1 MEHKLDELLKQLHR
15 YLFADSEQVIVELRH
30 YMLDRSL
37 KEADLGKYCPVK
49 ISCLVVTIVCA
60 FVAFVSSKIFNSEES
75 LLQFLRTS
83 ISQNERILGTVKKR
97 IYELIIEYIKLRKHE
112 ASHYL

>member
-37 KEADLGKYCPVK
+37 KEAELGKLVK
-49 ISCLVVTIVCA
+49 NKFITNDHNKTLLSSVHIFEAKYLLLISNNDCA
-60 FVAFVSSKIFNSEES
+60 FNSDLLSFIAFVSSKVFNSNES
-75 LLQFLRTS
+75 LL
-83 ISQNERILGTVKKR
+83 
-97 IYELIIEYIKLRKHE
+97 
-112 ASHYL
+112 

>member
-37 KEADLGKYCPVK
+37 KEAELGKLVK
-49 ISCLVVTIVCA
+49 NKLSNNDHRKTLLSSVHLFEAKYSLLVCNNDYGFNSDLLSFI
-60 FVAFVSSKIFNSEES
+60 AFVSSKVFNSNES
-75 LLQFLRTS
+75 LL
-83 ISQNERILGTVKKR
+83 
-97 IYELIIEYIKLRKHE
+97 
-112 ASHYL
+112 

>member
-37 KEADLGKYCPVK
+37 KEADLGKSNQIWVIL
-49 ISCLVVTIVCA
+49 ISVR
-60 FVAFVSSKIFNSEES
+60 SIF
-75 LLQFLRTS
+75 L
-83 ISQNERILGTVKKR
+83 
-97 IYELIIEYIKLRKHE
+97 
-112 ASHYL
+112 

>member
-37 KEADLGKYCPVK
+37 KEADLGK
-49 ISCLVVTIVCA
+49 
-60 FVAFVSSKIFNSEES
+60 FDS
-75 LLQFLRTS
+75 LIRCHF
-83 ISQNERILGTVKKR
+83 
-97 IYELIIEYIKLRKHE
+97 
-112 ASHYL
+112 

>member
-37 KEADLGKYCPVK
+37 KEADLGKSQLSHFYK
-49 ISCLVVTIVCA
+49 FSTQY
-60 FVAFVSSKIFNSEES
+60 VAMF
-75 LLQFLRTS
+75 
-83 ISQNERILGTVKKR
+83 
-97 IYELIIEYIKLRKHE
+97 
-112 ASHYL
+112 

>member
-37 KEADLGKYCPVK
+37 KEADLGK
-49 ISCLVVTIVCA
+49 S
-60 FVAFVSSKIFNSEES
+60 
-75 LLQFLRTS
+75 FLRSPYT
-83 ISQNERILGTVKKR
+83 L
-97 IYELIIEYIKLRKHE
+97 
-112 ASHYL
+112 YLPY

>member
-37 KEADLGKYCPVK
+37 KEADLGK
-49 ISCLVVTIVCA
+49 SQL
-60 FVAFVSSKIFNSEES
+60 SKF
-75 LLQFLRTS
+75 
-83 ISQNERILGTVKKR
+83 
-97 IYELIIEYIKLRKHE
+97 H
-112 ASHYL
+112 

>member
-37 KEADLGKYCPVK
+37 KEADLGKLDP
-49 ISCLVVTIVCA
+49 
-60 FVAFVSSKIFNSEES
+60 
-75 LLQFLRTS
+75 
-83 ISQNERILGTVKKR
+83 
-97 IYELIIEYIKLRKHE
+97 LIPYHF
-112 ASHYL
+112 

>member
-37 KEADLGKYCPVK
+37 KEADLGTCPNLFCVCTAFL
-49 ISCLVVTIVCA
+49 SNFDYLCSVRLVE
-60 FVAFVSSKIFNSEES
+60 N
-75 LLQFLRTS
+75 LQL
-83 ISQNERILGTVKKR
+83 Q
-97 IYELIIEYIKLRKHE
+97 
-112 ASHYL
+112 

>member
-37 KEADLGKYCPVK
+37 KEADLGKSRAPSSPSSLSNHCFSDHVC
-49 ISCLVVTIVCA
+49 SFRLVQD
-60 FVAFVSSKIFNSEES
+60 FQ
-75 LLQFLRTS
+75 LQ
-83 ISQNERILGTVKKR
+83 
-97 IYELIIEYIKLRKHE
+97 
-112 ASHYL
+112 